1 MLVFRA
7 RLVLVITYMNAA
19 SLKYKKDA
27 TLKRDSKAVKK
38 AAAESGKPA
47 VQQEKSSAA
56 SASDKGGRRKSL
68 VTFDDS
74 KAEKQFFDKAF
85 SMWNLLDKFSRS
97 KVCERA
103 LNKMYRSNRVA
114 VVDYYTTLLPK
125 WEAWKAAED
134 IRDSVKFQIG
144 DTSRRKRW
152 TDSCTMAA
160 PEYPRLRCQ
169 AKSLQPDI
177 SCVTKCFFRC
187 LQPFQGLPRLIGTT
201 ILEVL
206 PETMFSSAPPQPTS
220 GKGSKASPRKKL

>member
-1 MLVFRA
+1 M
-7 RLVLVITYMNAA
+7 
-19 SLKYKKDA
+19 
-27 TLKRDSKAVKK
+27 KK

-47 VQQEKSSAA
+47 VQLEKSSAA

-103 LNKMYRSNRVA
+103 LKKMYRSNRVA

-169 AKSLQPDI
+169 AKSFCNPT
-177 SCVTKCFFRC
+177 SAKCFFRC